1 MNIIYDFTTNNIR
14 LIQYDKTQDYQ
25 IEDLFLYLPKNHK
38 IAVYCRVIDSDSKEN
53 ILKMNKVKQDKNYEI
68 YQVALTNFI
77 SLKEGLSKVYFLIM
91 KDEGF
96 YSKCLG
102 KLLLKYDNFTIAS
115 KMFLTEE
122 FTKEMK
128 TICKKIE
135 EYTKLNIQL
144 YKDMREVKGLDD

>member
-14 LIQYDKTQDYQ
+14 LIQYDKGQSYQ
-25 IEDLFLYLPKNHK
+25 IEDLFLYLPKNHNV
-38 IAVYCRVIDSDSKEN
+38 AVYCRVIDSNSNEN
-53 ILKMNKVKQDKNYEI
+53 ILKMNKVKQDKNYNI

-77 SLKEGLSKVYFLIM
+77 SLQNGLSEVYFLIM
-91 KDEGF
+91 KDDGF

-102 KLLLKYDNFTIAS
+102 KLSLKYDNFTIAS

-122 FTKEMK
+122 FTKEMR
-128 TICKKIE
+128 TICTKIE

-144 YKDMREVKGLDD
+144 YKDMREVKGLND